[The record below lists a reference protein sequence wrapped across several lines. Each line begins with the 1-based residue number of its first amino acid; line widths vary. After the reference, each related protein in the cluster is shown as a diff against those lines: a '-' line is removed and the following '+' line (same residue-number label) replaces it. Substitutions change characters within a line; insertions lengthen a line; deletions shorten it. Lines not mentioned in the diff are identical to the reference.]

1 MRAALRPIG
10 LLLASLLI
18 AQAAPAQL
26 VAQSPAQQS
35 PLHWQPWSPAAF
47 EQARREH
54 RFALLDLEA
63 VWCHWCHVMDE
74 TTYKDP
80 QVIRLLQSRY
90 VLMRVDQDSRPD
102 LSNRYEDYGWPATVV
117 FAADGSE
124 IVKRQGYLQP
134 REMSSIL
141 RAIID
146 DPSPGPSVQR
156 ESPVVYASKASLTS
170 EQQTELQRSF
180 LTGYDR
186 AHGSWGF
193 NQKYLDWDSVE
204 YSIDL
209 TQGGDKNA
217 EQMARQTLH
226 AQLRLLDPAWGGVY
240 QYSTDGDWNA
250 PHFEKIM
257 QMQAEN
263 LRIYALG
270 YVQWGDPEYLHAATE
285 IARYVKT
292 FLTSREGVFYTSQ
305 DADLVEGKHSAG
317 YFALDDAARRKL
329 GVPRID
335 RHEYARENGWM
346 IAALATLYSAT
357 GDRQYLDAATRSAQW
372 VLRNRALPNGGFRH
386 DAHDVAGPFLGD
398 NAAMARAFLALYSV
412 TGDRD
417 WLGHAESSAKFIQ
430 RNFRNSAGAG
440 YITSRTPTDR
450 SYVPHPQRDENVMVL
465 RFANLLEHYTGDA
478 SGRDMAENAMRY
490 LAAPSVANRLPASSI
505 LLAQRELTS
514 LPLHLT
520 IIGPKDDPATRAL
533 FQAALRY
540 PASYKRLEWWDTRE
554 GRLPNPDVHYPQ
566 LSRPAAFVC
575 ADRTCSPPIFQ
586 AQDIRPK
593 VDRLTSR
600 TMASN
605 H

>member
-1 MRAALRPIG
+1 
-10 LLLASLLI
+10 
-18 AQAAPAQL
+18 
-26 VAQSPAQQS
+26 
-35 PLHWQPWSPAAF
+35 
-47 EQARREH
+47 
-54 RFALLDLEA
+54 
-63 VWCHWCHVMDE
+63 MDE

-505 LLAQRELTS
+505 LLAQRELAS